1 MHKQNW
7 DDLRFVL
14 AVAESGSVSQAAQL
28 LGVNHATVLRR
39 VAEFELR
46 HGVTVFEKTR
56 RGYRVLAD
64 KRDVIKAAKAA
75 EAAIT
80 TVEELAGGRVGSLR
94 GRTRVTST
102 DTFCQL
108 ILPGIVSEM
117 QSRSTDLYVEIVSS
131 NAHVDLIKR
140 RIDIAIRPSIELAEG
155 LEGERVAVLGFAV
168 YAREVASED
177 WLGLSGSL
185 ERSVGAGWMVENVR
199 SDRIVASAD
208 SFHVLRELAAVG
220 HGKTVLPCFIGDAD
234 PRLQRADAGMPHFQ
248 VPIWI
253 ANHVD
258 AANSSRVRMLRG
270 EFAKAFGNIQEKLK
284 G

>member
-1 MHKQNW
+1 MHKTNW

-14 AVAESGSVSQAAQL
+14 AVAESGSVSQAAQSL
-28 LGVNHATVLRR
+28 AVNHATVLRR

-46 HGVTVFEKTR
+46 HGVTIFEKSR

-64 KRDVIKAAKAA
+64 KRDVIKAAQAA
-75 EAAIT
+75 QAAIT
-80 TVEELAGGRVGSLR
+80 TVEELAGGRVGVLR

-108 ILPGIVSEM
+108 ILPSIVSEL
-117 QSRSTDLYVEIVSS
+117 QSRSSDLYVEIVSS

-140 RIDIAIRPSIELAEG
+140 RIDIAIRPSTELAEG
-155 LEGERVAVLGFAV
+155 LEGERVAMLGFAV
-168 YAREVASED
+168 YAQDVSTEG

-185 ERSVGAGWMVENVR
+185 ERSIVASWMVENVR
-199 SDRIVASAD
+199 PDRIVASAD
-208 SFHVLRELAAVG
+208 SFHVLRALAAAG
-220 HGKTVLPCFIGDAD
+220 HGKTILPCFIGDAD
-234 PRLQRADAGMPHFQ
+234 PSLERVDAGMPHFQ
-248 VPIWI
+248 VPVWV

-270 EFAKAFGNIQEKLK
+270 EFAKAFGNIQAELK